1 MLYKFKSKSTGDVIM
16 LQANGRQVL
25 QIIGKD
31 TQPGSGDKGIILA
44 DDMLAAIAALEAAIA
59 LEDTERKAA
68 VAEALAQHS
77 AAPHFEGI
85 SLRQRALPFIDML
98 RRSHKAG
105 HEVVWGV

>member
-16 LQANGRQVL
+16 LQPNGRQVL

-31 TQPGSGDKGIILA
+31 TQPGSGDKGILLPE
-44 DDMLAAIAALEAAIA
+44 DMLAAITALEAAMA
-59 LEDTERKAA
+59 QEEAERKTA
-68 VAEALAQHS
+68 VAEALAQHA

-98 RRSHKAG
+98 RRSQKDG